1 MAWNVFRAWRKAAHF
16 ELFSV
21 LRNETNLILPSH
33 VGSYPPSKAATWK
46 EVLCDHI
53 SSTSIYLQPH
63 KSSVR
68 HCTTERFDWRKS
80 RQQRT
85 QNTKIIASGQNLPS
99 LLDLTGLHGDG
110 LGGTGIGGLDGVF
123 VVGHLGLVCK
133 GGGGQWATVPD
144 TSKVQEPNE
153 MGGRR
158 RKDVQ
163 SKDGRR
169 PDELKPRRSFFHGHL
184 N

>member
-1 MAWNVFRAWRKAAHF
+1 M
-16 ELFSV
+16 
-21 LRNETNLILPSH
+21 
-33 VGSYPPSKAATWK
+33 WK

-63 KSSVR
+63 KSPVR